1 MEQDSKFQAN
11 SSLENNSQGRV
22 PSSVSSP
29 MAWAMWAA
37 TSVGC
42 SWATSS

>member
-11 SSLENNSQGRV
+11 CSLENNSQGKV
-22 PSSVSSP
+22 PFISKLAYGMGDV
-29 MAWAMWAA
+29 AA